1 MFPTMHGAW
10 LDPSLD
16 DPQLVERA
24 RTLLAESTVIC
35 HDDADGLSSGAI
47 ALRATGRSA
56 HEALLMERGCT
67 PWQADASLADG
78 PLAVLDWGIQPLDR
92 PALYVDHHALEL
104 DTLRDDQVAV
114 CGAGAVPEVTTSV
127 LMGRLAPEVPH
138 WLAAVGAVGDLGDRG
153 LALPEFA
160 DGIVK
165 AHVRRLATLVNS
177 PRRVPG
183 GPLRTALAILVD
195 AESAKAA
202 LSDPR
207 IAELEEA
214 KAWWRSEFE
223 QVIRTA
229 PVFGSQ
235 VAVLEFSTRAHVHA
249 LVAMQ
254 WSRTLKPRPVLAA
267 NHGFLDDRVNFSVR
281 CADPALD
288 LRAILRAALPDEGGE
303 FAHGHPQAT
312 GGSLQVER
320 FDALLEA
327 LGVTQRKPVVPAWR
341 HVRPRDPR

>member
-1 MFPTMHGAW
+1 MVGAW
-10 LDPSLD
+10 LGPELD
-16 DPQLVERA
+16 DALLVERA
-24 RTLLAESTVIC
+24 RELLLRAAVLC

-47 ALRATGRSA
+47 ALRAAGRGA
-56 HEALLMERGCT
+56 DAATLLERGMT
-67 PWQADASLADG
+67 PWAEGAPVPDG
-78 PLAVLDWGIQPLDR
+78 PLAVLDWGIQPLER
-92 PALYVDHHALEL
+92 EALYVDHHALEV
-104 DTLRDDQVAV
+104 DTLRGDQVGV

-127 LMGRLAPEVPH
+127 LMGRLAPEVPR

-160 DGIVK
+160 EGIVK
-165 AHVRRLATLVNS
+165 SHVRKLATLVNS

-183 GPLRTALAILVD
+183 GPLRTALHILVE

-202 LSDPR
+202 LADPR

-214 KAWWRSEFE
+214 KAWWRSEFT

-229 PVFGSQ
+229 PVFGDQ
-235 VAVLEFSTRAHVHA
+235 VAVLEFATRAHVHA

-254 WSRTLKPRPVLAA
+254 WSRTLQPRPVLAA
-267 NHGFLDDRVNFSVR
+267 NHGFIDGRVNFSMR

-288 LRAILRAALPDEGGE
+288 LRAILRAALPDQGDE

-312 GGSLQVER
+312 GGSLEPER
-320 FDALLEA
+320 FDALCVA
-327 LGVTQRKPVVPAWR
+327 LGVSARRPVVPAWR
-341 HVRPRDPR
+341 HVRPREPR

>member
-1 MFPTMHGAW
+1 MHGAW

-16 DPQLVERA
+16 DPAVVARA
-24 RTLLAESTVIC
+24 RELLAAGTVIC

-47 ALRATGRSA
+47 ALRATDRTADDAVLMARGR
-56 HEALLMERGCT
+56 T
-67 PWQADASLADG
+67 PWQDDTELPAG

-114 CGAGAVPEVTTSV
+114 CGAGASPEVTTSV
-127 LMGRLAPEVPH
+127 LMGRLAPEVPR

-177 PRRVPG
+177 PRRMPD

-195 AESAKAA
+195 ADTAKEA
-202 LSDPR
+202 LADPR
-207 IAELEEA
+207 IEQLEEA

-229 PVFGSQ
+229 PVFGDL

-254 WSRTLKPRPVLAA
+254 WSRTLRPRPVLAA

-281 CADPALD
+281 CADPTLD
-288 LRAILRAALPDEGGE
+288 LRALLRAALPDEAGE

-312 GGSLQVER
+312 GGSLTVER
-320 FDALLEA
+320 FAELLAA
-327 LGVTQRKPVVPAWR
+327 LGVASRRPVVPAWR
-341 HVRPRDPR
+341 HVAPRARRR

>member
-1 MFPTMHGAW
+1 MSW
-10 LDPSLD
+10 LGPDLADPA
-16 DPQLVERA
+16 LVARA
-24 RTLLAESTVIC
+24 RELLAAGTVIC

-47 ALRATGRSA
+47 ALRATGRGA
-56 HEALLMERGCT
+56 ADALLMERGVT
-67 PWQADASLADG
+67 PWGGDAPLPDG
-78 PLAVLDWGIQPLDR
+78 PLAVLDWGIQPLER
-92 PALYVDHHALEL
+92 AAVYVDHHALEV
-104 DTLRDDQVAV
+104 DTLRDDQVGIT
-114 CGAGAVPEVTTSV
+114 GAGADPEVTTSV

-153 LALPEFA
+153 LALPDFA

-165 AHVRRLATLVNS
+165 AHVRKLATLVNS
-177 PRRVPG
+177 PRRMPG

-202 LSDPR
+202 LADPR

-229 PVFGSQ
+229 PVFGAQ
-235 VAVLEFSTRAHVHA
+235 VAVLEFATRAHVHA

-254 WSRTLKPRPVLAA
+254 WSRTLRPRPVLAA
-267 NHGFLDDRVNFSVR
+267 NHGFLDDRVNFSMR

-288 LRAILRAALPDEGGE
+288 LRAILKAALPDEQGE

-312 GGSLQVER
+312 GGSLDPER
-320 FDALLEA
+320 FDELMTA
-327 LGVTQRKPVVPAWR
+327 LGVDARRPVVPAWR
-341 HVRPRDPR
+341 HVRPRD